1 MNFLAH
7 AYLAGPAAPDRLG
20 GLLGDFVK
28 GPLSGLLAGGLPEP
42 VVAGVELHRRID
54 SFADTHPA
62 FQRSRARLSAA
73 RRRYGGIVAD
83 MAYDHF
89 LARFWAE
96 FAAPG
101 PEGLGGL
108 EAFAAE
114 TYALL
119 ADNSGLLPPRLA
131 AILPA
136 MAADNWLVSYRELA
150 SVSYALDRM
159 AQRLSRP
166 NGLSGAGAELAREYG
181 GFESDFRAFLP
192 DALAFAAAHR
202 AGRESLPGAL

>member
-7 AYLAGPAAPDRLG
+7 AYLAGPEASDRLG

-28 GPLSGLLAGGLPEP
+28 GPLSCLLDGGLPKA

-54 SFADTHPA
+54 SFADAHPA
-62 FQRSRARLSAA
+62 FQRSRARLSGA

-89 LARFWAE
+89 LARFWEELAAPEAGLGSLEE
-96 FAAPG
+96 FAAG
-101 PEGLGGL
+101 
-108 EAFAAE
+108 A
-114 TYALL
+114 YALL
-119 ADNSGLLPPRLA
+119 ADHGSLLPPRLA

-136 MAADNWLVSYRELA
+136 MTADNWLVSYRELA

-159 AQRLSRP
+159 ALRLSRP
-166 NGLSGAGAELAREYG
+166 SGLSGAGSELAREYA

-202 AGRESLPGAL
+202 AGRKPLPGVL

>member
-7 AYLAGPAAPDRLG
+7 AYLAGPEAADRLG

-28 GPLSGLLAGGLPEP
+28 GPLAGLLAGGLPVE

-54 SFADTHPA
+54 SFADSHPA
-62 FQRSRARLSAA
+62 FQRSRGRLSAA

-89 LARFWAE
+89 LARFWE
-96 FAAPG
+96 EYVG
-101 PEGLGGL
+101 MGGMDEATSL
-108 EAFAAE
+108 EAFAAQA
-114 TYALL
+114 YALL
-119 ADNSGLLPPRLA
+119 NAHGGLLPPRLA

-136 MAADNWLVSYRELA
+136 MAADNWLVSYRDLET
-150 SVSYALDRM
+150 VGYAMDRM
-159 AQRLSRP
+159 ARRLSRP

-181 GFESDFRAFLP
+181 GFELDFRAFLP
-192 DALAFAAAHR
+192 DALAFAEAHR
-202 AGRESLPGAL
+202 AARGR

>member
-7 AYLAGPAAPDRLG
+7 AYLAGPEASDRLG

-28 GPLSGLLAGGLPEP
+28 GPLAGLLATGLPEA

-54 SFADTHPA
+54 SFADAHPA
-62 FQRSRARLSAA
+62 FQRSRARLSGA

-89 LARFWAE
+89 LARFWGELIVSEELGSLEE
-96 FAAPG
+96 FAAG
-101 PEGLGGL
+101 
-108 EAFAAE
+108 

-119 ADNSGLLPPRLA
+119 ADNGELLPPRLA

-136 MAADNWLVSYRELA
+136 MTADNWLVSYRELA

-166 NGLSGAGAELAREYG
+166 NGLFGAGAELAREYA

-192 DALAFAAAHR
+192 DARAFAAAHR
-202 AGRESLPGAL
+202 AGREPLPGGG